1 MEYHEVQ
8 ADENGRLEIICNRV
22 KSAAIPNVSTTALD
36 GEVII
41 VIENLET
48 SEPLHIGISE
58 S

>member
-1 MEYHEVQ
+1 MEYHETQ
-8 ADENGRLEIICNRV
+8 ADENGRLEITCDRV
-22 KSAAIPNVSTTALD
+22 ESAAIPNVSTTALD